1 MMIQV
6 NSALAS
12 TTIVIDMLRCST
24 VHEKEGPRVSN
35 SNICRVDVRHI
46 VLVLVLVFGLVATAC
61 GSSDSDPTATPS
73 EPEATATSS
82 DGGAA
87 ATSTEPEA
95 TATSADADAT
105 ATTADAEATSTSAD
119 AVETATMADSD
130 SGAEDGEQTE
140 ILLATGF
147 TPNVQFSPYYVALE
161 KGYYADAGFDVTIQD
176 GRNPD
181 LLAQVGSGSVD
192 FAVTSGDSVIPA
204 HAAGVPVRY
213 IMAEYEKYPIGAI
226 ALADSDVD
234 LSTPESLEGLT
245 VGVSAPNGSTYFGL
259 LALLQAGGLTLDDIE
274 LISIGF
280 TEMESLTQ
288 HQVDAAMTY
297 LVNEPVQAQEFGIDI
312 ESLGVAE
319 YVDMVSTGL
328 VTSEEMINDDPE
340 LVQRFVEATLKGLS
354 DVLSDPDTAYE
365 IAMKRMPE
373 LTGPQADIQ
382 REVLNKVLE
391 FAQPVPD
398 HPLGWSNPEAWDTTQ
413 ELLQSVDVVDE
424 IVDGSELFT
433 NEFVEQAAQ

>member
-1 MMIQV
+1 M
-6 NSALAS
+6 NA
-12 TTIVIDMLRCST
+12 
-24 VHEKEGPRVSN
+24 
-35 SNICRVDVRHI
+35 RHI
-46 VLVLVLVFGLVATAC
+46 VLVLVLIFGLVATAC

-73 EPEATATSS
+73 EPAATATSS
-82 DGGAA
+82 DSGAGA
-87 ATSTEPEA
+87 DSTESESTATAADAGTTATSAGTEA
-95 TATSADADAT
+95 TATSAD
-105 ATTADAEATSTSAD
+105 SN
-119 AVETATMADSD
+119 
-130 SGAEDGEQTE
+130 SGAASDEQTE

-147 TPNVQFSPYYVALE
+147 VPNVQFSAYYVALE

-181 LLAQVGSGSVD
+181 LLAQVGSGGVD
-192 FAVTSGDSVIPA
+192 FAVASGDSVIPA
-204 HAAGVPVRY
+204 RAAGVPVRY
-213 IMAEYEKYPIGAI
+213 IMAQYEKYPIGAI
-226 ALADSDVD
+226 SLADGDVD
-234 LSTPESLEGLT
+234 LSTPESLEGLK

-297 LVNEPVQAQEFGIDI
+297 LVNEPVQAQEFGIEV

-328 VTSEEMINDDPE
+328 VTSEEMINDDPK